1 MEPLKSYNR
10 IVDGPLT
17 PEAQALAYYDVLSR
31 GGTGAVFHCY
41 KGEERLNDQGKP
53 YKPMVPY
60 CVRKK
65 ESFVEQYIQGREKDS
80 YITVNQFSG
89 KYRYNEGTNKWG
101 WFRQEQDCVAINGFM
116 IDFDIM
122 KGKEVQ
128 DHYTIEEG
136 DRIVKEVLF
145 KVDRLVEEGAMV
157 KPTLVTLSGRGIQML
172 FLYEEAIDTSSK
184 EALHKHK
191 KLYAHVVTY
200 LQSIFDKNFVEVD
213 TKVTDAPRICRL
225 PGTMHTKNGRMATL
239 QEINADCYYDVDVL
253 CEFFGVDLSEEAPK
267 KPGRK
272 AKASKVVSITKQAK
286 KRRNY
291 QHILDKNA
299 PVISRNEVIMFES
312 KLIER
317 RNIQGKIKSIE
328 KLAEYR
334 GMSKGQGRE
343 VMLHIYYS
351 LQRQINKAT
360 IAEEKTRRFN
370 SYFDEPLPEGE
381 VYGLIKNANTHRGGK
396 TEKIEWEDGKA
407 IATEHRYPN
416 GYYEASRQGIIEM
429 LGMSKEEIVVSGIT
443 QRQMEKERAKRNNAA
458 KAKHLERLIGMLRK
472 GEKDSEIAKE
482 YMAFSGKS
490 RASAYRWIAK
500 AKETIENWE
509 RQAREEQEAAVPEIE
524 KALSHFGV
532 NAKSNMNIY
541 EAKGPVL
548 LEREVKKESEDGTVS
563 IERVESDG
571 TRRYKYRR
579 NELKASDRLIVD
591 EIYSVELVHYEGN
604 DCYCLIKTDCRTYT
618 LDGELI
624 KSKEGAWKL
633 WGVSGYPMGYKVG

>member
-1 MEPLKSYNR
+1 MESALKSYNR
-10 IVDGPLT
+10 ITDGPLS
-17 PEAQALAYYDVLSR
+17 PEEQALAYYDVLSR

-65 ESFVEQYIQGREKDS
+65 ENFVEQYIQGREHDC

-89 KYRYNEGTNKWG
+89 KYRYNEGTHKWG
-101 WFRQEQDCVAINGFM
+101 WFRQEQDCIAINGFLV
-116 IDFDIM
+116 DFDIM
-122 KGKEVQ
+122 KGTEV
-128 DHYTIEEG
+128 HYTIEEG

-184 EALHKHK
+184 EAMHKHK

-239 QEINADCYYDVDVL
+239 QEVNAACYYDVDEL
-253 CEFFGVDLSEEAPK
+253 CEFFGVDLTEEAPK

-272 AKASKVVSITKQAK
+272 AKATKVVSITKQTK
-286 KRRNY
+286 KRKNY
-291 QHILDKNA
+291 QHILNKNA
-299 PVISRNEVIMFES
+299 PVIGRNEVIMFES
-312 KLIER
+312 KLIEK

-351 LQRQINKAT
+351 LQRQIKKAT
-360 IAEEKTRRFN
+360 IAEEETRRFN

-381 VYGLIKNANTHRGGK
+381 VYGLIKNANTHRGGVV
-396 TEKIEWEDGKA
+396 ENIEWEDGEA
-407 IATEHRYPN
+407 ITVEHHYPN

-429 LGMSKEEIVVSGIT
+429 LGMSEEEIVASGIT

-458 KAKHLERLIGMLRK
+458 KAKHLERLIEMLK
-472 GEKDSEIAKE
+472 NGEKDSAIAKE
-482 YMAFSGKS
+482 YMEFSGKS

-500 AKETIENWE
+500 AKEAIENVE
-509 RQAREEQEAAVPEIE
+509 RQVREEQEAAVPEIE

-548 LEREVKKESEDGTVS
+548 LEREVKKESESGTVS

-571 TRRYKYRR
+571 TRRYTYRR
-579 NELKASDRLIVD
+579 NEFKASNKLIVD
-591 EIYSVELVHYEGN
+591 ETYKVEMMHCEENEYYE
-604 DCYCLIKTDCRTYT
+604 LLKKDCRTYS
-618 LDGELI
+618 LEGELI
-624 KSKEGAWKL
+624 KSKEGEWKL
-633 WGVSGYPMGYKVG
+633 YGVSGYPMGYKVG

>member
-1 MEPLKSYNR
+1 MEPLKNYNR
-10 IVDGPLT
+10 IVDGPLS

-31 GGTGAVFHCY
+31 GGAGAVFHCY

-53 YKPMVPY
+53 YNPMVPY

-65 ESFVEQYIQGREKDS
+65 ESFVEQYIQGREHDS
-80 YITVNQFSG
+80 YITVNLFSG
-89 KYRYNEGTNKWG
+89 KYRYNEGTHKWG
-101 WFRQEQDCVAINGFM
+101 WFRQEQDCVAINGFLV
-116 IDFDIM
+116 DFDIM
-122 KGKEVQ
+122 KGKEV
-128 DHYTIEEG
+128 HYTLEEG

-172 FLYEEAIDTSSK
+172 FLYEEAIGTYNK
-184 EALHKHK
+184 EALYKHN
-191 KLYAHVVTY
+191 KLYTHVVTF

-239 QEINADCYYDVDVL
+239 QEINGDCYYNVDDL
-253 CEFFGVDLSEEAPK
+253 CKFFAVDLAEEAPK

-272 AKASKVVSITKQAK
+272 AKASKVVSITKQVK
-286 KRRNY
+286 KCKNY
-291 QHILDKNA
+291 QHILNKNK
-299 PVISRNEVIMFES
+299 PVISRNEVIMFEN

-407 IATEHRYPN
+407 ITVEHQYPN

-429 LGMSKEEIVVSGIT
+429 LGMSEEEIVVSGIT
-443 QRQMEKERAKRNNAA
+443 QRQMEKERAQRNNAA
-458 KAKHLERLIGMLRK
+458 KKEHLERLIEMLK
-472 GEKDSEIAKE
+472 NGKKDFEIAKE
-482 YMAFSGKS
+482 YMEFSGKS

-500 AKETIENWE
+500 AKETIENVE
-509 RQAREEQEAAVPEIE
+509 RQVREGQEAAVPEIE

-548 LEREVKKESEDGTVS
+548 LEREERKESESGTVG

-571 TRRYKYRR
+571 TRRYTYRR
-579 NELKASDRLIVD
+579 NEFKTSDKLIVD
-591 EIYSVELVHYEGN
+591 EIYSIELENCEENESYK
-604 DCYCLIKTDCRTYT
+604 LIKTTRKMYA
-618 LDGELI
+618 LDGELL
-624 KSKEGAWKL
+624 KATEGPWKL
-633 WGVSGYPMGYKVG
+633 CGISAYPMGYKVG